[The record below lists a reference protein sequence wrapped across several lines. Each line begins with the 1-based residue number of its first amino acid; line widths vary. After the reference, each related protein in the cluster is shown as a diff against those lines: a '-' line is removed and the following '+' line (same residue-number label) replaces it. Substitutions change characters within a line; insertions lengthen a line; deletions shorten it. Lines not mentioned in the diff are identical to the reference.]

1 MQLAEYQQKTS
12 ETSIYPN
19 EETEVNELTDDLF
32 KSFSSMVSDM
42 STISNAVKKTIRDD
56 NCEVS
61 KKRLDE
67 INEGLKQLCIDI
79 VRMGA
84 VIEYPPNDDSDSKPV
99 KYSGEK
105 IARLYTSTGIID
117 EGLEYF
123 EKCNAING
131 NETEKELHAI
141 EDELGDALWYV
152 NQAATSTY
160 ADMEKIANRN
170 LAKLN
175 KRKEDGVLSGDGDKR

>member
-1 MQLAEYQQKTS
+1 MLLNEYQQKTS
-12 ETSIYPN
+12 ETAIYPN
-19 EETEVNELTDDLF
+19 EETEVNEITDDLF
-32 KSFSSMVSDM
+32 KSFGRMVSDL
-42 STISNAVKKTIRDD
+42 SVISNAVKKTIRDD
-56 NCEVS
+56 GCKIS
-61 KKRLDE
+61 KKRLDDM
-67 INEGLKQLCIDI
+67 NKGLNQLVLEMI
-79 VRMGA
+79 RMRS
-84 VIEYPPNDDSDSKPV
+84 IMEYPPNNEDDPMV
-99 KYSGEK
+99 PYSGEK

-175 KRKEDGVLSGDGDKR
+175 KRKEDGVLGGDGDER